1 MIEALT
7 AAEATERLRAAGLR
21 ISPETL
27 RNGILQGVF
36 PFGDCVTDSGKV
48 KLCYI
53 YTNLME
59 NWIKERETVRDGI
72 QGGTV

>member
-27 RNGILQGVF
+27 RSGIQQGVF
-36 PFGDCVTDSGKV
+36 PFGSCVTDEGKV
-48 KLCYI
+48 KWCYI
-53 YTNLME
+53 YGNQME
-59 NWIKERETVRDGI
+59 AWIKEREKDCPHPW
-72 QGGTV
+72 

>member
-27 RNGILQGVF
+27 RSGILQGVF
-36 PFGDCVTDSGKV
+36 PFGSCVTDGEKI
-48 KLCYI
+48 KWCYI
-53 YTNLME
+53 YEKQLDA
-59 NWIKERETVRDGI
+59 WIHAHE
-72 QGGTV
+72 